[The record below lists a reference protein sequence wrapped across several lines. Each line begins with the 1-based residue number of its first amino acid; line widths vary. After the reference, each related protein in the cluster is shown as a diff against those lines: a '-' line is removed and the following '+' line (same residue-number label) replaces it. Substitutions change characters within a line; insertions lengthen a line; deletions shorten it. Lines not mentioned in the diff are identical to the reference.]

1 MRDFKHCVCLFI
13 FLCVTINFASA
24 VAQQIDSSQR
34 TMEIRGAT
42 ADDHLGRPLI
52 CTDINGDGYDDIFVG
67 ADRWSF
73 TPPQRPMIYVFRGK
87 PRYSLQPV
95 IDLATDTADLIIY
108 GDTNSDNLATALAAG
123 DVNGDGFMDLI
134 AADSTLTVAGRAG
147 AGAVYVIFGSPNF
160 FNRTKIDLAANE
172 WNVKILGAAAGHDTG
187 GYNAFGGLIS
197 QGLATGDINNDG
209 IADIAIGAHLAT
221 ANGKANAGK
230 VFLIWGRHN
239 FSPAIIDLASQYNS
253 VILGN
258 ETYGELGTCISI
270 GDLNN
275 DHIDDL
281 ILGME
286 YGSKGTLTTEGKVFV
301 FWGRSSFPTTI
312 NLLTQNPNLLIRGAR
327 TWDMLGRATS
337 LSDVNGDNKLDL
349 IVTAPGWDRAGSSS
363 IDEGAIYGFYGKNL
377 FPTLIDLATNNAD
390 FLVEGYDISNNIGD
404 TLQAGDFNG
413 DGIGDFIFSSRDGER
428 PGYDAEGRTFGLF
441 GRASFPSR
449 ISVQSEEVDFIIN
462 GGISYF
468 QLGDTIGSGDI
479 DGDGAD
485 EILIAAP
492 FYDAGKG
499 RLLVFDLNPPSAIR
513 GHWQAYE

>member
-1 MRDFKHCVCLFI
+1 MISIKYITFFI
-13 FLCVTINFASA
+13 LMFAISNFAGA
-24 VAQQIDSSQR
+24 VVQQIDSSQR
-34 TMEIRGAT
+34 TLEIRGAT
-42 ADDHLGRPLI
+42 ANDHLGRPLI

-73 TPPQRPMIYVFRGK
+73 TPPQRPMIYGFRGK
-87 PRYSLQPV
+87 PRYLIQPV
-95 IDLATDTADLIIY
+95 IDLATATPDLIIY
-108 GDTNSDNLATALAAG
+108 GDSNSDNLATALAAG
-123 DVNGDGFMDLI
+123 DVNGDGIMDLI
-134 AADSTLTVAGRAG
+134 AADSTITVAGRVG
-147 AGAVYVIFGSPNF
+147 AGAVYVIFGSTNF
-160 FNRTKIDLAANE
+160 FNRTTIDLAANE
-172 WNVKILGAAAGHDTG
+172 WNVKILGAAAGDDTG

-221 ANGKANAGK
+221 ANAKTDAGK

-239 FSPAIIDLASQYNS
+239 FSPSIIDLASQYNT

-286 YGSKGTLTTEGKVFV
+286 YGSKGTLTSEGKVFV
-301 FWGRSSFPTTI
+301 FWGKSNFPATI
-312 NLLTQNPNLLIRGAR
+312 NLLTQNPDLLIRGAKV
-327 TWDMLGRATS
+327 WDTLGRATA
-337 LSDVNGDNKLDL
+337 LVEVNGDNKLDL
-349 IVTAPGWDRAGSSS
+349 IVTAPGWDHAGSSS
-363 IDEGAIYGFYGKNL
+363 IDEGAIYGFYGKNS
-377 FPTLIDLATNNAD
+377 FPSLIDLAIHNAD
-390 FLVEGYDISNNIGD
+390 FFIEGYNVSNNIGD
-404 TLQAGDFNG
+404 TLQGGDFNG
-413 DGIGDFIFSSRDGER
+413 DGTGDFIFSSRDGER

-441 GRASFPSR
+441 GRASFPTR
-449 ISVQSEEVDFIIN
+449 ISVQNEEVDFIIN

-468 QLGDTIGSGDI
+468 QLGDTISSGDI

-485 EILIAAP
+485 EILVAAP

-499 RLLVFDLNPPSAIR
+499 RLLIFDFNPPSAIKQR
-513 GHWQAYE
+513 WQVYE